1 MGRTLMMPAKMNAL
15 DLFKIKV
22 FWNKVYDVI
31 IYVDDAINK
40 YLSSDSNYV
49 VDVAMWPKFGN
60 CSSSMREF
68 IITSFIRT

>member
-1 MGRTLMMPAKMNAL
+1 MGRTLMMPAKMNTL

-60 CSSSMREF
+60 CSSSMREV